1 LDYPN
6 DADRDALRRV
16 ASDGSDMSK
25 PMEID
30 FAISAPSEDAVKAI
44 AHLAQAR
51 GYQTEVCRDSDEED
65 ERVATTWSCYCT
77 RTMIPTHGEVVRIQ
91 AELDAIGRPL
101 GGHADGWGTFG
112 NGPAAARR

>member
-6 DADRDALRRV
+6 DADGDALRRV

-30 FAISAPSEDAVKAI
+30 FVVSAPSEDAANAI
-44 AHLAQAR
+44 AYVAQAR
-51 GYQTEVCRDSDEED
+51 GFRTKVCRDADEED
-65 ERVATTWSCYCT
+65 EDIVTTWSCYCT
-77 RTMIPTHGEVVRIQ
+77 RTMVATYRGVIRVQ
-91 AELDAIGRPL
+91 AELDAISRPL

-112 NGPAAARR
+112 NAPDSRAG